1 MGNVVQGD
9 GLVEEHF
16 VEGQRE
22 TAIQMVSVKD
32 SKAHYPS
39 DKVEVGQV
47 LTRKEKEKKE
57 KKKKVIHESFWVK
70 QKQSITGLTLLSG
83 LTCRV

>member
-1 MGNVVQGD
+1 MQFWIDVGNVVQGD

-47 LTRKEKEKKE
+47 LLSMPYKKRRKKNK
-57 KKKKVIHESFWVK
+57 
-70 QKQSITGLTLLSG
+70 
-83 LTCRV
+83 